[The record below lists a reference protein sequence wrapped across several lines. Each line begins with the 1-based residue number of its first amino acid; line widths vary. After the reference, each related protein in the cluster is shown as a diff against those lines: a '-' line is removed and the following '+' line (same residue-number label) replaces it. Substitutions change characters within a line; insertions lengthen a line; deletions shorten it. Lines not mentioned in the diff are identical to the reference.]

1 MKSTSNYGTLLK
13 LFSEAF
19 FTKRHCFRGS
29 VWTSSDGYLKHLIQ
43 YADETKKTNAKKS
56 LLFVHKLLQEISHH
70 NVRTFHSPHT
80 ADSECV
86 CVWKWIWLYLL
97 YFLYLWSRVKP
108 IYWHAM
114 GCNITIANE
123 HVFPKIMWIAL
134 IHGLKAIR
142 QLTLNHHS
150 LKKKNLAYWKTVA
163 VFCVCDLLSMLMFS
177 TFPAF
182 NYVFVSQPSHSGIP
196 LWPPCRISSILGI
209 PLVYWWLDV
218 WTFVLLANS
227 LLK

>member
-1 MKSTSNYGTLLK
+1 MRRRRQMLK
-13 LFSEAF
+13 NPFCLSINCYRKYLTTMSEH
-19 FTKRHCFRGS
+19 FTRLTQQILS
-29 VWTSSDGYLKHLIQ
+29 V
-43 YADETKKTNAKKS
+43 
-56 LLFVHKLLQEISHH
+56 
-70 NVRTFHSPHT
+70 
-80 ADSECV
+80 CV

>member
-1 MKSTSNYGTLLK
+1 MRRRRQMLK
-13 LFSEAF
+13 NPFCLSINCYRKYLTTMSEH
-19 FTKRHCFRGS
+19 FTRLTQQILS
-29 VWTSSDGYLKHLIQ
+29 V
-43 YADETKKTNAKKS
+43 
-56 LLFVHKLLQEISHH
+56 
-70 NVRTFHSPHT
+70 
-80 ADSECV
+80 CV

-150 LKKKNLAYWKTVA
+150 FLKKTWLTER
-163 VFCVCDLLSMLMFS
+163 LLLYF
-177 TFPAF
+177 
-182 NYVFVSQPSHSGIP
+182 VFVIYYPCSCFPHFLHLIMFLSLSHP
-196 LWPPCRISSILGI
+196 TLGYLFGLHVGFL
-209 PLVYWWLDV
+209 PY
-218 WTFVLLANS
+218 
-227 LLK
+227 

>member
-19 FTKRHCFRGS
+19 FTKRQCFTGS

-150 LKKKNLAYWKTVA
+150 FRKKTWLTER
-163 VFCVCDLLSMLMFS
+163 LLLYF
-177 TFPAF
+177 
-182 NYVFVSQPSHSGIP
+182 VFVIYYPCSCFPHFLHLIMFLSLSHP
-196 LWPPCRISSILGI
+196 TLGYLFGLHVGFL
-209 PLVYWWLDV
+209 PY
-218 WTFVLLANS
+218 
-227 LLK
+227 